1 MSDMIFVNLP
11 VANLERSKAFYS
23 ELGFENNPVFTDE
36 TAACMVLN
44 DHFAVMLISH
54 PRWGEFTKRPIPS
67 KDSSEVMIAMPR
79 ENRAAV
85 DALLDVA
92 KKLGGTPDV
101 NPTQDL
107 GFMYNRSFTDI
118 DGHIWEAFWMDMEFF
133 PGNEK
138 TG

>member
-1 MSDMIFVNLP
+1 
-11 VANLERSKAFYS
+11 
-23 ELGFENNPVFTDE
+23 
-36 TAACMVLN
+36 
-44 DHFAVMLISH
+44 
-54 PRWGEFTKRPIPS
+54 
-67 KDSSEVMIAMPR
+67 MIAMPR

-118 DGHIWEAFWMDMEFF
+118 DGHIWEAFWMDMESF
-133 PGNEK
+133 PGNSARSARSSSRVLSSASIDS
-138 TG
+138 